1 MCGFT
6 GAISYHNIDNS
17 KISEG
22 NNFIECRGPDSKLTL
37 KRKVNDL
44 NISLIFNRLSILDL
58 SEKANQPM
66 YSKKFNTT
74 LMFNGEIFN
83 HNELREELIRKG
95 LEFTTSHSDSE
106 TVLLGLS
113 YFGMSFI
120 DKMKGQFSIF
130 FYDENKNTAYLIRD
144 RLGQKPLY
152 YSLDEST
159 LTFGSSLLSLLKIK
173 KTYSLSSTQVYNYLN
188 YGIVSSPNTLFKDF
202 YKVCPAE
209 IIQISFKGGKP
220 HSTKSIYWKPEEYLG
235 DKSFDKDQFFDIL
248 TESIDIRASADVKV
262 ANFLSG
268 GIDSTAITKN
278 LYDKGTGVNSFSV
291 YFDNA
296 KYDESKYINE
306 VTNKYNLNH
315 KSILISADIKDSD
328 IFQALESLDEPY
340 SDPSVLPS
348 FVLSR
353 EISKHYKVA
362 ISGDGGDELLGGYV
376 RTADSLK
383 YKSSF
388 VNNIS
393 KLYSLYPPF
402 LGTGNRFLSKSSDL
416 EQRYRSYLED
426 NKFMN
431 LLKIDSERNSYAQ
444 HLNSS
449 NYEPY
454 KRLLVADYK
463 FYLPEMMMFKVDR
476 TSMKNS
482 LEVRSPFVDHKLI
495 EFILSSSTD
504 YVDIHN
510 PKKILKEYLNEDF
523 GVNFTKRKKQ
533 GFVFDVESW
542 VYKNINL
549 VNEIINNGE
558 IAKGLNQNIVS
569 QLSIYKSRING
580 QRIWKIFVLEEY
592 LSRVRSL

>member
-1 MCGFT
+1 
-6 GAISYHNIDNS
+6 
-17 KISEG
+17 
-22 NNFIECRGPDSKLTL
+22 
-37 KRKVNDL
+37 
-44 NISLIFNRLSILDL
+44 
-58 SEKANQPM
+58 
-66 YSKKFNTT
+66 
-74 LMFNGEIFN
+74 MFNGEIFN

-120 DKMKGQFSIF
+120 GKMKGQFSIF

-173 KTYSLSSTQVYNYLN
+173 KTHSLSSTQVYNYLN

-209 IIQISFKGGKP
+209 IIQISFKGGKS

-278 LYDKGTGVNSFSV
+278 LYDKETGVNSFSV

-315 KSILISADIKDSD
+315 KSILISADIKESD

-340 SDPSVLPS
+340 SDPSVVPS

-376 RTADSLK
+376 RTADTLK
-383 YKSSF
+383 HKSSF

-426 NKFMN
+426 HKFMN

-558 IAKGLNQNIVS
+558 IAKGLNENIVS

>member
-37 KRKVNDL
+37 NRKVNDL

-120 DKMKGQFSIF
+120 GKMKGQFSIF

-278 LYDKGTGVNSFSV
+278 LYDKETGVNSFSV

-315 KSILISADIKDSD
+315 KSILISADIKESD

-340 SDPSVLPS
+340 SDPSVVPS

-376 RTADSLK
+376 RTADTLK
-383 YKSSF
+383 HKSSF

-426 NKFMN
+426 HKFMN

-558 IAKGLNQNIVS
+558 IAKGLNENIVS